1 MTSGERAP
9 KRWEPGKILAR
20 ALCALFAAIGL
31 LPLALTLLV
40 SSEPMKRWAERETAR
55 VLREELGVSATYR
68 VEVKLLPLR
77 LAVLDLTVPASDGG
91 TPAFVADSVT
101 VSPRVFALLGGRL
114 DLGAIELNRP
124 RTRLVVTDGK
134 LVNVRYHL
142 REQSASA
149 PKGDRAPFS
158 SLSISERR
166 FGVTLDGTEIATGP
180 IDLDVFAERGPSF
193 EIALQADESRVTRKR
208 IDETVLAKTNGKE
221 VVDDDVV
228 CRVENLETHL
238 GLTLKTRI
246 ARDAPCPSL
255 TGLYR
260 GALWMEREC
269 HELFGIRFE
278 GHPDLRRLLLPED
291 WEGYPLRKDY
301 AVDTPHPPYR

>member
-1 MTSGERAP
+1 VTAETAIARLRETLGVDATGEDP
-9 KRWEPGKILAR
+9 KR
-20 ALCALFAAIGL
+20 
-31 LPLALTLLV
+31 PLDIRHLV
-40 SSEPMKRWAERETAR
+40 MTVPVERWVEAVGVA
-55 VLREELGVSATYR
+55 REELGCRYFCHLT
-68 VEVKLLPLR
+68 
-77 LAVLDLTVPASDGG
+77 AVDW
-91 TPAFVADSVT
+91 
-101 VSPRVFALLGGRL
+101 
-114 DLGAIELNRP
+114 
-124 RTRLVVTDGK
+124 K
-134 LVNVRYHL
+134 
-142 REQSASA
+142 
-149 PKGDRAPFS
+149 
-158 SLSISERR
+158 
-166 FGVTLDGTEIATGP
+166 
-180 IDLDVFAERGPSF
+180 AEGF
-193 EIALQADESRVTRKR
+193 
-208 IDETVLAKTNGKE
+208 
-221 VVDDDVV
+221 DVV

>member
-1 MTSGERAP
+1 MDW
-9 KRWEPGKILAR
+9 K
-20 ALCALFAAIGL
+20 
-31 LPLALTLLV
+31 
-40 SSEPMKRWAERETAR
+40 
-55 VLREELGVSATYR
+55 
-68 VEVKLLPLR
+68 
-77 LAVLDLTVPASDGG
+77 
-91 TPAFVADSVT
+91 
-101 VSPRVFALLGGRL
+101 
-114 DLGAIELNRP
+114 
-124 RTRLVVTDGK
+124 
-134 LVNVRYHL
+134 
-142 REQSASA
+142 
-149 PKGDRAPFS
+149 
-158 SLSISERR
+158 
-166 FGVTLDGTEIATGP
+166 TEG
-180 IDLDVFAERGPSF
+180 F
-193 EIALQADESRVTRKR
+193 
-208 IDETVLAKTNGKE
+208 
-221 VVDDDVV
+221 DVV